1 MRERECFKCGK
12 VLDFESFIKNVS
24 PNDTEKLTNIWD
36 SNYVEFYC
44 CRCYSFKIKYQ
55 SHNDIDE
62 FSYY

>member
-44 CRCYSFKIKYQ
+44 CRYYSFKIKYQ
-55 SHNDIDE
+55 PHNDIDE